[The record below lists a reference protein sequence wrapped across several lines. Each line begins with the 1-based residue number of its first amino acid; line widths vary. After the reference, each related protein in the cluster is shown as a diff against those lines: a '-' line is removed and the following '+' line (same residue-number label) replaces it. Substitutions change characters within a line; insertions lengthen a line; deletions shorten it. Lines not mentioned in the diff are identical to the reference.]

1 MAQNK
6 TWTIEELSDIKG
18 ITVDDFRKKA
28 DANGITLP
36 EGNDGVIS
44 MEVVKRIDPLLAYNL
59 KYPRKASNPST
70 STLADTPTSQPQ
82 ESDTDDSDN
91 EPTPP
96 NDGLDATEQAKAI
109 LTDLN
114 LLILAHLPDDE
125 AIEQYEQIHKR
136 WSWLGPIPKDKKAD
150 LVHTYWDLS
159 YELYGSFDPETRQRE
174 FAKNLQKKKSL
185 LEEIEKLIEKGDSD
199 SLNKASK
206 CLGQKWRGVP
216 IIDKND
222 KSSLNKLHQEALSK
236 VNAALC
242 PPKSKQA
249 SPISSNKRERIGFVK
264 WFDLSKGFGF
274 VCANTFNSQTNTDE
288 FNDFEEIYVNES
300 ASRDTL
306 FDKDWVIFKTRKER
320 GKTACAPGVRVF
332 KAQEKDI
339 FLALDYHGHDSIWGT
354 DKKGETYFEDILS
367 NIIKLCIKQDGG
379 YDIFKD
385 CLYKYLEALLSDGNS
400 EVIDELLSNR
410 DIAKAVTDTEDLESK
425 VSGDLFNRLQRNL
438 LQTELRK
445 DDADWEKVM
454 RLLGESSAADI
465 IEPILFDSIVS
476 HSSINDSLKSFLAW
490 FGEGRTREL
499 FSRNGFKNIPTEF
512 LLALPIDSPWDM
524 PWEFGKVFIDEDDLP
539 DECRALLFINDGD
552 ASHLDSIEN
561 WEQLVAWMGEN
572 GEKISPTFIQKYIQM
587 MDLEEDH
594 IIRLF
599 STKQLAESLAD
610 YDDDEKFQLI
620 QGLPEDLAIRLVSE
634 QYHGT
639 EIYKLVIGEKWTSMV
654 ASLSYV
660 VFDLESDGDEIKEF
674 SFRRESNTRTY
685 TGEDQINSLL
695 RALKKDS
702 IIVGHN
708 IKNWDM
714 KILERKG
721 LDTSSFVWDTLEIE
735 ILLNPCRYAYA
746 LHTTHN
752 SKDDAELADRL
763 FWNQLFRLSAQP
775 ELCDS
780 LSKLLPESLNDILV
794 QLREPYYEPFFASS
808 GDSGEQFFQE
818 LSEPDQKIVEKLA
831 EMESYQNGESSLI
844 VAPSN
849 LWGIIGKLA
858 HVSFYDGDDSI
869 SWKTISREKLETEP
883 LDDVFLQATLL
894 RFTEMS
900 ATPAV
905 ANIAQYLRLNYFS
918 DDLLSKYIAE
928 SSDTSISCTDL
939 NHLDEVSGLSPFEHI
954 VFIGKELEG
963 RFSQYSLP
971 DSLSPSDFMEKD
983 CWIPMRMAGANF
995 MILTKEERKN
1005 LKLRGLPSDVSNV
1018 WVERQLNG
1026 MYKVCYNFDYEKR
1039 IAKFKKLNSESSEE
1053 YLTWENR
1060 RDKGSIQLVSSY
1072 PNGFNGAEMRV
1083 GAASRYRALYWTTQI
1098 KMLSAIAQHENGAPI
1113 IYIIDNDIELASVE
1127 AHARAVGFY
1136 IPENG
1141 TTARRMEK
1149 ISHAHNGLMVI
1160 TGRQFWEVV
1169 GFKDDTH
1176 YIYVWDNLSVDKC
1189 RMMWNGKMPFGDEAE
1204 SSDSNTGSLY
1214 GAMDATPKTCILAA
1228 WPTIEFRY
1236 RMIAANNPSSRL
1248 YVMDPYLDDFTDLP
1262 EVWNTETFRPL
1273 LWSNEIAFSSDLES
1287 SVSFYKTD
1295 DMTQSSVIGKKTGD
1309 VAEAMETIRKIFH
1322 FDGWKDSQK
1331 EVLPAILS
1339 KDEDYLISIPTG
1351 GGKSVL
1357 FQGPALYNSAFSNRL
1372 SIVITPL
1379 KALMED
1385 QVLKLHSPEFGFYT
1399 NVDYIS
1405 SDRSQF
1411 EIQQIYRKI
1420 KGGEL
1425 ALLYVTPERFRA
1437 RSFLNAL
1444 QTRIEHDNG
1453 LEYFIF
1459 DEAHC
1464 VSQWGQEF
1472 RPDYL
1477 NVMKWVV
1484 EVKKNH
1490 PSTCVAMYSATVTKQ
1505 IQEDIRKYLPEIKRI
1520 GQKEEEYNPI
1530 RSHIGMSIISVA
1542 HDDASRIREVIRYIR
1557 ENNIDR
1563 DKSRMLLFCRT
1574 RNQCEECAAA
1584 LDAHVEELGYSRS
1597 EDGSSPIGFFHAGMD
1612 AEDRD
1617 ETYKK
1622 FKEGEIFILCATKA
1636 FGMGMD
1642 IPNVHYVLHYS
1653 PPSVLED
1660 YLQEVGRAGRD
1671 ERQYIDA
1678 GFSRDKVLPTA
1689 CLVSKEDFKKAKE
1702 LLIKSMLSWTN
1713 LNEIRKTVLDY
1724 IASIQSLE
1732 ETEQNPIVIPS
1743 NLWKKDKIDDTY
1755 TAFRVGLFWLESM
1768 NRFRTGYLSP
1778 AHINLSI
1785 LKKNVAEPSQN
1796 GRSISQKNAYDVYT
1810 YIAGLDKEGTEKQLQ
1825 VSVNDIRRELNM
1837 GNRSVLNAIVTC
1849 TKNEWLRLEQS
1860 MRCSITMIR
1869 NSETAYILRNSQRDR
1884 RIFAWNQSSN
1894 LISASTSDTF
1904 TLGIIFNAVMT
1915 LLEGKQAHKE
1925 YVIDG
1930 KERDRILKDAMHQAS
1945 IETKTVKKGDK
1956 EEKYMPWYDPKEENK
1971 KNIGLAVAKNYRKDL
1986 FGKRSKHI
1994 FTLLQIVPGVTFKS
2008 YLDTSA
2014 GEVRQSLSVS
2024 TDEWKSFLN
2033 KLHRDCVRFL
2043 KYVSDRNNS
2052 QGKDSRTI
2060 NWAECIIALGL
2071 ESEGYAYLDSIIHI
2085 LKCLGYIQADSMLP
2099 VGMEVYTTRDSE
2111 FAISNRLRKGSV
2123 DVQVKEDFDLMNKM
2137 RKMRLAAMNA
2147 FSGKGQKDMSHFIS
2161 EYFKCFTLDD
2171 FFNLVSRYYDEAD
2184 PEDRKFIA
2192 SIRDEAIINE
2202 ENRLGEEQR
2211 EIYNSPIDENIN
2223 VLAGPGSGKTHTLT
2237 LRCAR
2242 LIYRENV
2249 APEQILVLAYNR
2261 AVVVELRNRL
2271 DSLFGKLGLGRSA
2284 SRVHVHT
2291 FSALAKIVLGKAAD
2305 DMDLSEWE
2313 NAFLDRIKTAPQ
2325 DVREILPDIRYIMI
2339 DEFQDI
2345 TQTRLDAMFSFQK
2358 IYPGVHFFTIGDKD
2372 QSIYGFDKK
2381 IDGVPESTSPE
2392 YYYRQ
2397 LRERIKPHEFTMR
2410 TNYRSYPEI
2419 LKAASRFL
2427 ANPDDAPKAC
2437 KSLCEHEPKEE
2448 YVSIVNWRK
2457 GVPNWDNELLSL
2469 AMLANQTLKNKDR
2482 QDRIE
2487 DIAIFFRTNNEVYR
2501 GYEKV
2506 SKLNIPDVRIRI
2518 QGASGCELYRVREIY
2533 TVIDYLKKKGDEQ
2546 ITLAGSRTKKEM
2558 RTYIE
2563 GLMAKHP
2570 NWDRFY
2576 LDFAYTMILDFL
2588 DAAASEEDL
2597 MTYAQMAESLRETA
2611 SGDDGQVYKIYDRYE
2626 EDRIDTTKQLN
2637 IVLTTMHKVKGLEFD
2652 AVIVTP
2658 SFASLPLRGYSDTDT
2673 KFDEDITSDEREE
2686 LEEERRLQYVAYTRA
2701 RKILR
2706 AYRFRRETA
2715 LDRMEKMD
2723 KIDAKLGYSD
2733 SNEIGKF
2740 DLSFLA
2746 KDKYFARNDYID
2758 SSVSKNDKL
2767 SLTGYTKDSEGY
2779 YGRVWKTSSY
2789 YLKHNGE
2796 TVGHLSKSSGIV
2808 RAVNAQLNNN
2818 ELNYAPSLSGLF
2830 VNEVYVWTYEETRK
2844 YDEEHETDFS
2854 KNWSEQ
2860 AKNKGYIYIVDF
2872 AGYAK

>member
-1 MAQNK
+1 MFKNNSWTAANDESQKAIELLKKKFLEDFDPPKDQPVSSDGSIKESNPLLTPSSTSETKSNEVDSRTESTSEKKASSGSSLSTIDNTAAFSKATSLLAELRTLINGIPNDEEAIRRYYDIHEKWITLKSLPKDSRRQITDEFWTLSYELFDNLSDDVAGREFEINAAKKKTILLEAFELTSLNDKEIAKDSFKTISQRWKAVGPVTKEDNELLQKQFREIQSKVMNAKNSREESLPKEVPTKKKSEPSKRIGIVKWFDHDKGFGFITSSAFRTTTKRIDHNQLEDVYFNSKSTDQRLSENSWVIFTTTRFKNK
-6 TWTIEELSDIKG
+6 TACLPGVRRLTATKEDVLLALEYRGTNAIINGTDIKG
-18 ITVDDFRKKA
+18 RYYDENVIEKMKLICSGSEEKEDVFLEAVLQYIGNSEPSSRQQTIDDLLEQKVIRELLRSIPDLKSMVEKDVCNAIIGSLLAHELTKHELDWHTIKTLVEQSDIQQNLETNIFNVIINSSVINEDLGSFLAAREDWFRSMTIKYGLHAIPDTFFLAITQNSPWIIDRLFMDDNNLPDAGRVMLFIHDGDPNHLLKILDWKRLIKWLDEDASLILPEFIEKYIQTVD
-28 DANGITLP
+28 L
-36 EGNDGVIS
+36 ENDSVIRL
-44 MEVVKRIDPLLAYNL
+44 M
-59 KYPRKASNPST
+59 ST
-70 STLADTPTSQPQ
+70 STLSNAIA
-82 ESDTDDSDN
+82 N
-91 EPTPP
+91 
-96 NDGLDATEQAKAI
+96 LDEDEKYQFI
-109 LTDLN
+109 QN
-114 LLILAHLPDDE
+114 LPDD
-125 AIEQYEQIHKR
+125 I
-136 WSWLGPIPKDKKAD
+136 
-150 LVHTYWDLS
+150 
-159 YELYGSFDPETRQRE
+159 
-174 FAKNLQKKKSL
+174 
-185 LEEIEKLIEKGDSD
+185 
-199 SLNKASK
+199 
-206 CLGQKWRGVP
+206 
-216 IIDKND
+216 
-222 KSSLNKLHQEALSK
+222 
-236 VNAALC
+236 
-242 PPKSKQA
+242 
-249 SPISSNKRERIGFVK
+249 
-264 WFDLSKGFGF
+264 
-274 VCANTFNSQTNTDE
+274 
-288 FNDFEEIYVNES
+288 
-300 ASRDTL
+300 
-306 FDKDWVIFKTRKER
+306 
-320 GKTACAPGVRVF
+320 
-332 KAQEKDI
+332 
-339 FLALDYHGHDSIWGT
+339 
-354 DKKGETYFEDILS
+354 
-367 NIIKLCIKQDGG
+367 
-379 YDIFKD
+379 
-385 CLYKYLEALLSDGNS
+385 
-400 EVIDELLSNR
+400 
-410 DIAKAVTDTEDLESK
+410 
-425 VSGDLFNRLQRNL
+425 
-438 LQTELRK
+438 
-445 DDADWEKVM
+445 
-454 RLLGESSAADI
+454 
-465 IEPILFDSIVS
+465 
-476 HSSINDSLKSFLAW
+476 
-490 FGEGRTREL
+490 
-499 FSRNGFKNIPTEF
+499 
-512 LLALPIDSPWDM
+512 
-524 PWEFGKVFIDEDDLP
+524 
-539 DECRALLFINDGD
+539 
-552 ASHLDSIEN
+552 
-561 WEQLVAWMGEN
+561 
-572 GEKISPTFIQKYIQM
+572 
-587 MDLEEDH
+587 
-594 IIRLF
+594 
-599 STKQLAESLAD
+599 
-610 YDDDEKFQLI
+610 
-620 QGLPEDLAIRLVSE
+620 AIRLVTE
-634 QYHGT
+634 QFSGSK
-639 EIYKLVIGEKWTSMV
+639 IYDLVISEKWTTMV
-654 ASLSYV
+654 SNLSYV
-660 VFDLESDGDEIKEF
+660 VFNIESNGEEIKEF

-685 TGEDQINSLL
+685 EGEDQIKSLM
-695 RALKKDS
+695 RALS
-702 IIVGHN
+702 HEEIIVGHK
-708 IKNWDM
+708 IKDWDL
-714 KILERKG
+714 KILNSKG
-721 LDTSSFVWDTLEIE
+721 LKTSSFIWDTLEIE
-735 ILLNPCRYAYA
+735 ILLDPCRYAYT
-746 LHTTHN
+746 LHTSHN
-752 SKDDAELADRL
+752 TKDDTELTDRL
-763 FWNQLFRLSAQP
+763 FWSQLYRLSMHP
-775 ELCDS
+775 EICEQ
-780 LSKLLPESLNDILV
+780 LSDLLPASLNDILV
-794 QLREPYYEPFFASS
+794 KLREPYYEPFFASS
-808 GDSGEQFFQE
+808 SNSGEQFFQE
-818 LSEPDQKIVEKLA
+818 LAETDTKIVDKLKELDSQQEEETA
-831 EMESYQNGESSLI
+831 LI
-844 VAPSN
+844 IAPSN
-849 LWGIIGKLA
+849 LWGIVAINA
-858 HVSFYDGDDSI
+858 HVSISGDRDSI
-869 SWKTISREKLETEP
+869 EWKSISRDKLIEFP
-883 LDDVFLQATLL
+883 LQDRFNQATLL
-894 RFTEMS
+894 RFIDMS
-900 ATPAV
+900 MTPIV
-905 ANIAQYLRLNYFS
+905 ANIAQYLRINYFTDEVLGPYLVDS
-918 DDLLSKYIAE
+918 FP
-928 SSDTSISCTDL
+928 SSITCTDL
-939 NHLDEVSGLSPFEHI
+939 NHLNTVNQGSSFSHI

-1072 PNGFNGAEMRV
+1072 PSGFNAAEMRV
-1083 GAASRYRALYWTTQI
+1083 GAASRYRALYWVTQI

-1113 IYIIDNDIELASVE
+1113 IYIIDNDIELSSVE

-1136 IPENG
+1136 IPDNG

-1160 TGRQFWEVV
+1160 TSRQFWEVV

-1204 SSDSNTGSLY
+1204 SSESNTGSLY
-1214 GAMDATPKTCILAA
+1214 GVMDATPKTCILAS
-1228 WPTIEFRY
+1228 WPTIEFRF

-1273 LWSNEIAFSSDLES
+1273 LWSNEKAFSSDLES

-1357 FQGPALYNSAFSNRL
+1357 FQGPALYNSAYTNRL

-1411 EIQQIYRKI
+1411 EIQQVYRKI

-1444 QTRIEHDNG
+1444 QARIEHDNG

-1520 GQKEEEYNPI
+1520 GQKEEDYNPI
-1530 RSHIGMSIISVA
+1530 RSHIGMSIINVA
-1542 HDDASRIREVIRYIR
+1542 HDDASRIKEVIRYIR

-1622 FKEGEIFILCATKA
+1622 FKDGEIFILCATKA

-1642 IPNVHYVLHYS
+1642 IPNVHYILHYS

-1678 GFSRDKVLPTA
+1678 GFSRDKVLPSA

-1713 LNEIRKTVLDY
+1713 LNEIRKAILDY
-1724 IASIQSLE
+1724 ITNIQSLE
-1732 ETEQNPIVIPS
+1732 ETEHNPIVIPS
-1743 NLWKKDKIDDTY
+1743 NLWKKDKVDDTY
-1755 TAFRVGLFWLESM
+1755 TAFRVGLFWLESL

-1778 AHINLSI
+1778 AHINVSV
-1785 LKKNVAEPSQN
+1785 LKKDVAEPSQN
-1796 GRSISQKNAYDVYT
+1796 GNSTSIKNTYEVYR
-1810 YIAGLDKEGTEKQLQ
+1810 YIAGLDKDGTEKQIQ
-1825 VSVNDIRRELNM
+1825 VSVNDIRRELSL

-1869 NSETAYILRNSQRDR
+1869 NSETTYILRKSQTARQ
-1884 RIFAWNQSSN
+1884 RIFAWNHSSN

-1904 TLGIIFNAVMT
+1904 TLGIVFNAVIN

-1930 KERDRILKDAMHQAS
+1930 KERECILKDAMHQAN
-1945 IETKTVKKGDK
+1945 IETKTITKGGK

-1971 KNIGLAVAKNYRKDL
+1971 KNIGLSVAKNYRKDL

-1994 FTLLQIVPGVTFKS
+1994 FTLLQLVPGVTFKS

-2024 TDEWKSFLN
+2024 TDGWKSFLN
-2033 KLHRDCVRFL
+2033 KLHSDCVRFL

-2060 NWAECIIALGL
+2060 NWAECIISLGL
-2071 ESEGYAYLDSIIHI
+2071 ESEGYAYLDAIIHI

-2099 VGMEVYTTRDSE
+2099 VGMEVYTTKDSE

-2147 FSGKGQKDMSHFIS
+2147 FSGKGQKDMNHFIS

-2284 SRVHVHT
+2284 SRVHVRT

-2305 DMDLSEWE
+2305 DRELSEWE
-2313 NAFLDRIKTAPQ
+2313 NAFLDRLKTAPQ

-2345 TQTRLDAMFSFQK
+2345 TQTRLDAMFCFQR

-2397 LRERIKPHEFTMR
+2397 LREHIKPHEFTMR

-2448 YVSIVNWRK
+2448 YVSIVDWRK

-2518 QGASGCELYRVREIY
+2518 QGASGCELHRVREIF
-2533 TVIDYLKKKGDEQ
+2533 TVIDYLKKKGDKP
-2546 ITLAGSRTKKEM
+2546 IILAGSRTKKEM
-2558 RTYIE
+2558 RAFIE
-2563 GLMAKHP
+2563 GLMTKHP

-2626 EDRIDTTKQLN
+2626 NERIDTTKQLN

-2652 AVIVTP
+2652 AVIITP
-2658 SFASLPLRGYSDTDT
+2658 SFASLPLRGFSDNDT
-2673 KFDEDITSDEREE
+2673 KFDEDITNDEKEE
-2686 LEEERRLQYVAYTRA
+2686 LEEEKRLQYVAYTRA

-2706 AYRFRRETA
+2706 VYRFRREAA
-2715 LDRMEKMD
+2715 LDRMEKKKKIDARLGYSDKSSISKLFLSFMAMD
-2723 KIDAKLGYSD
+2723 KNYQTNEYIDAKL
-2733 SNEIGKF
+2733 
-2740 DLSFLA
+2740 
-2746 KDKYFARNDYID
+2746 
-2758 SSVSKNDKL
+2758 SKNDPI
-2767 SLTGYTKDSEGY
+2767 SLYGYTNDKEGY
-2779 YGRVWKTSSY
+2779 YGKRQKTPNY
-2789 YLKHNGE
+2789 YLQHDGT
-2796 TVGHLSKSSGIV
+2796 TVGKLSSTSGIV
-2808 RAVNAQLNNN
+2808 TKVEEKMNKGEM
-2818 ELNYAPSLSGLF
+2818 ELAPGLTGVF
-2830 VNEVYVWTYEETRK
+2830 VNEVYVWTYEDTLK
-2844 YDEEHETDFS
+2844 YDEANNTDYR
-2854 KNWSEQ
+2854 KLWSDQ
-2860 AKNKGYIYIVDF
+2860 AKEKGYIYIVDF

>member
-6 TWTIEELSDIKG
+6 SWTIEELSDLQGFTIE
-18 ITVDDFRKKA
+18 DFRKKA
-28 DANGITLP
+28 VANGVTLP
-36 EGNDGVIS
+36 ESNDGVIS
-44 MEVVKRIDPLLAYNL
+44 MEVIKRVDPLLAYNL
-59 KYPRKASNPST
+59 KYPRKASITHAGTGTVT
-70 STLADTPTSQPQ
+70 SALQPK
-82 ESDTDDSDN
+82 ESDANDPAE
-91 EPTPP
+91 EPTLP
-96 NDGLDATEQAKAI
+96 NDGVDAAEQAKAI

-114 LLILAHLPDDE
+114 LLILAHFPDE
-125 AIEQYEQIHKR
+125 KAIEQYEQIHKR
-136 WSWLGPIPKDKKAD
+136 WSWLGPIPKDKRAD
-150 LVHTYWDLS
+150 TIHSYWDLS
-159 YELYGSFDPETRQRE
+159 YELYDSFDPETRDRE
-174 FAKNLQKKKSL
+174 FSKNLQKKKSL
-185 LEEIEKLIEKGDSD
+185 LEKAKALISKGDTD
-199 SLNKASK
+199 SLNEATK
-206 CLGQKWRGVP
+206 CLGLRWKSVP
-216 IIDKND
+216 IIDKSAN
-222 KSSLNKLHQEALSK
+222 SSLNKVHQETLAKL
-236 VNAALC
+236 NAILC
-242 PPKSKQA
+242 PPKPTQAVPAASSK
-249 SPISSNKRERIGFVK
+249 KERIGFVK
-264 WFDLSKGFGF
+264 WFDSDKGFGF
-274 VCANTFNSQTNTDE
+274 VCANTYNSQSHADK
-288 FNDFEEIYVNES
+288 FKGLEEIYVNES
-300 ASRDTL
+300 ASKDTL
-306 FDKDWVIFKTRKER
+306 FDNDWVIFRTRKDR
-320 GKTACAPGVRVF
+320 GKNACAPGVRRF
-332 KAQEKDI
+332 SAKEEDI
-339 FLALDYHGHDSIWGT
+339 FLALDYHGLNSRICGA
-354 DKKGETYFEDILS
+354 DKKGERYDKDILS
-367 NIIKLCIKQDGG
+367 NIIGICVKQSGG
-379 YDIFKD
+379 YDVFKD
-385 CLYKYLEALLSDGNS
+385 SIIKYLEAKMTDGHP
-400 EVIDELLSNR
+400 EVIDELLSNSVV
-410 DIAKAVTDTEDLESK
+410 AKAVIDTEGLKSK
-425 VSGDLFNRLQRNL
+425 VSGDLFDRLQRNL

-445 DDADWEKVM
+445 DDADWEKVK
-454 RLLGESSAADI
+454 RLLGESSASDV

-476 HSSINDSLKSFLAW
+476 HSSINDNLKDFLIW
-490 FGEGRTREL
+490 FGESRARDL
-499 FSRNGFKNIPTEF
+499 FSRNGFRNIPAGF
-512 LLALPIDSPWDM
+512 LLALPFDTPWDSPW
-524 PWEFGKVFIDEDDLP
+524 ELGTVFMDEDDLP

-552 ASHLDSIEN
+552 ASHLDAIEN
-561 WEQLVAWMGEN
+561 REQLVAWMGKD
-572 GEKISPTFIQKYIQM
+572 GEKISPDFIQKYIQM
-587 MDLEEDH
+587 MDLEEDP

-599 STKQLAESLAD
+599 TTKQLAESLANH
-610 YDDDEKFQLI
+610 DDDEKI
-620 QGLPEDLAIRLVSE
+620 QIILGLPKDIAIRLVSE
-634 QYHGT
+634 QYLDT
-639 EIYKLVIGEKWTSMV
+639 DIYKQVIGEQWTSMV

-660 VFDLESDGDEIKEF
+660 VFDLESDGDNIKEF

-708 IKNWDM
+708 IKNWDL

-721 LDTSSFVWDTLEIE
+721 LETKSFVWDTLEIE

-763 FWNQLFRLSAQP
+763 FWNQLYRLSAQP
-775 ELCDS
+775 KLCDK
-780 LSKLLPESLNDILV
+780 LSMLLPESLNDILV
-794 QLREPYYEPFFASS
+794 QLREPYYKPFFAGS
-808 GDSGEQFFQE
+808 GNSGEQFFQE
-818 LSEPDQKIVEKLA
+818 LSEPDQKIVDKLA
-831 EMESYQNGESSLI
+831 ELESYKDEGSSLI

-858 HVSFYDGDDSI
+858 HVSFHDGDDSI
-869 SWKTISREKLETEP
+869 SWKTISREKLEAEP

-918 DDLLSKYIAE
+918 DELLAKYIAE

-1053 YLTWENR
+1053 YLTWDNR

-1072 PNGFNGAEMRV
+1072 PNGFNGTEMRV

-1113 IYIIDNDIELASVE
+1113 IYIIDNDIELVSVE

-1136 IPENG
+1136 IPDNG

-1160 TGRQFWEVV
+1160 TSRQFWEVV
-1169 GFKDDTH
+1169 GFKDHTRF
-1176 YIYVWDNLSVDKC
+1176 IYVWDNLSVDKC

-1204 SSDSNTGSLY
+1204 SSESHTGSLY
-1214 GAMDATPKTCILAA
+1214 GVMDATPKTCILAA

-1273 LWSNEIAFSSDLES
+1273 LWSNEKSFNADLES
-1287 SVSFYKTD
+1287 SIPFYGTD
-1295 DMTQSSVIGKKTGD
+1295 DMTQTAVIEKKTEH

-1357 FQGPALYNSAFSNRL
+1357 FQGPALYNSAYTNRL

-1411 EIQQIYRKI
+1411 EIQQIYRKV

-1520 GQKEEEYNPI
+1520 GQKEEDYNPI
-1530 RSHIGMSIISVA
+1530 RNHIGMSIINVA
-1542 HDDASRIREVIRYIR
+1542 HDDASRIKEVIRYIR

-1584 LDAHVEELGYSRS
+1584 LDAHVQELGYSRS

-1622 FKEGEIFILCATKA
+1622 FKDGEIFILCATKA

-1642 IPNVHYVLHYS
+1642 IPNVHYILHYS

-1671 ERQYIDA
+1671 ERQYLDA

-1713 LNEIRKTVLDY
+1713 LNEIRKAILDY
-1724 IASIQSLE
+1724 ISNIQSFE
-1732 ETEQNPIVIPS
+1732 ETEHNPIVIPS
-1743 NLWKKDKIDDTY
+1743 NLWKKDKVDDTY

-1778 AHINLSI
+1778 AHLNVSV
-1785 LKKNVAEPSQN
+1785 LKKDAAEPSQY
-1796 GRSISQKNAYDVYT
+1796 GKSSSIKNAYEVYR
-1810 YIAGLDKEGTEKQLQ
+1810 YIAGLDKDGIEKQIQ

-1860 MRCSITMIR
+1860 MRCSLTMIR
-1869 NSETAYILRNSQRDR
+1869 NSETAYILRNSQTARG
-1884 RIFAWNQSSN
+1884 RIFARNQSSN

-1904 TLGIIFNAVMT
+1904 TLGIVFNAVIN

-1930 KERDRILKDAMHQAS
+1930 KERERILKDAMHQAS
-1945 IETKTVKKGDK
+1945 IQTKTVMKGDK
-1956 EEKYMPWYDPKEENK
+1956 KEEYMPWYDPKEETK
-1971 KNIGLAVAKNYRKDL
+1971 KNIGLSVAKNYRKDL

-1994 FTLLQIVPGVTFKS
+1994 FTLLQLVPGVTFKS

-2024 TDEWKSFLN
+2024 TDGWKSFLG
-2033 KLHRDCVRFL
+2033 KLHTDCVRFL

-2060 NWAECIIALGL
+2060 NWAECIISLGI
-2071 ESEGYAYLDSIIHI
+2071 ESEGYTYLDSIIHI

-2099 VGMEVYTTRDSE
+2099 VGMEVYTTHDSE

-2284 SRVHVHT
+2284 SHVHVHT

-2305 DMDLSEWE
+2305 ELDLSEWE
-2313 NAFLDRIKTAPQ
+2313 NAFLNRIKIAPQ

-2345 TQTRLDAMFSFQK
+2345 TQTRLDAMFSFQS

-2381 IDGVPESTSPE
+2381 IDGVPKPTSPE
-2392 YYYRQ
+2392 YYYDQ
-2397 LRERIKPHEFTMR
+2397 LRKQIKPHEFTMR

-2437 KSLCEHEPKEE
+2437 KSLCEHEPKNE
-2448 YVSIVNWRK
+2448 YVSIVDWRK

-2487 DIAIFFRTNNEVYR
+2487 DIAVFFRSNNEVYR

-2546 ITLAGSRTKKEM
+2546 IALAGSRTKKEM
-2558 RTYIE
+2558 RAYIE
-2563 GLMAKHP
+2563 ELMAKHP

-2588 DAAASEEDL
+2588 DAAASEEEL
-2597 MTYAQMAESLRETA
+2597 LTYAQMAESLRETA

-2626 EDRIDTTKQLN
+2626 DDRIETTKQLN

-2658 SFASLPLRGYSDTDT
+2658 SFASLPFNSDTNT
-2673 KFDEDITSDEREE
+2673 TFDSDITSDEREE

-2706 AYRFRRETA
+2706 VYRFRREAA

-2746 KDKYFARNDYID
+2746 KAKYFASNDYID

-2767 SLTGYTKDSEGY
+2767 SLTGFTNESESY
-2779 YGRVWKTSSY
+2779 PGRVWRSSNY

-2808 RAVNAQLNNN
+2808 KAVNDQLNND
-2818 ELNYAPSLSGLF
+2818 ELNRAPNLSGLF

-2844 YDEEHETDFS
+2844 YDEEHGTDFS